1 MIKKLVALSLSI
13 LIAPA
18 TFAVSALGEH
28 TMAVAQ
34 SMSAFYMVSLSE
46 GDTRYEKEFES
57 YADIAEAKLA
67 NFKDKALADEL
78 NSEWYRLRRHLKYDY
93 MGGAGLTVP
102 NSVRVQYRDY
112 LTKSYDHWQKQLEQE
127 PLPVR
132 QLEIANIKAEVI
144 SARYFDVSS
153 TIQTKQDDKG
163 LEAVN
168 PTAEADELMAI
179 LKRLSTING
188 LPVDKKA
195 MNNVQNKWTFMQK
208 ALANYRERGA
218 YFLLYYNKNQIN
230 KHLGSRS

>member
-1 MIKKLVALSLSI
+1 MIKKLVALSLSVV
-13 LIAPA
+13 LTSA
-18 TFAVSALGEH
+18 THAVSALGEH

-46 GDTRYEKEFES
+46 GDTRYEKEFQTFADMAES
-57 YADIAEAKLA
+57 KFNE
-67 NFKDKALADEL
+67 FKDQQLADEL
-78 NSEWYRLRRHLKYDY
+78 NREWYRLRRQLKYDY

-102 NSVRVQYRDY
+102 SSVRTQYRNY
-112 LTKSYDHWQKQLEQE
+112 LTKSYHHWQKQLEQE
-127 PLPVR
+127 PTSLR

-168 PTAEADELMAI
+168 PTAEADELMVVFKQLA
-179 LKRLSTING
+179 SVEG
-188 LPVDKKA
+188 LPVEKKA
-195 MNNVQNKWTFMQK
+195 LNNVQNKWSFMQK

-230 KHLGSRS
+230 KHLGAY